1 MPVVAAGESITG
13 QRWGGRRRGEV
24 LRSAL
29 TDAVAVF
36 ATAGRLIAAHWPVLI
51 ALGLAGY
58 IGRELAMR
66 AAARASDINGVLGF
80 LVLVF
85 APLSTLTALV
95 LMLRTLRSSLPWL
108 RMASANSTEATVVA
122 GGRPRTLFNYLGSV
136 LVPFLAVYASYGY
149 LKQDISDYVYRV
161 LMRQNYF
168 EKVDIFRHLPFTL
181 GTTLITVVVVAIG
194 LRWLLS
200 RFEGKPH
207 LAWLGIFGA
216 YVEVLWITLVA
227 ATITQ
232 FKGSATTWV
241 EDRRAVHW
249 IQDGW
254 GSAVEKFGPLAAP
267 ARSVVSWLG
276 ETLGS
281 VDAVIVVPL
290 AWLTVGAVVYGHTL
304 APPSPSGSVLFMRAA
319 RKWLIIPRPLRRV
332 GSELTADF
340 RDRFTPLVH
349 GLRLVVRA
357 GLAPM
362 LLFCLAFLVAQ
373 AAGTWLWELE
383 RLIIGPQDINVV
395 WRAVDGPL
403 SVFNDL
409 VATVLLACLLSAA
422 VDRVLRA
429 DRPAP
434 GPRADRQAPGPQGD
448 PARPVDPA
456 SAAPSSEPAQPAWP
470 AQSVQ
475 PASPVQ
481 LASPTQAAQPAW
493 PAQSV
498 QPAFPVQP
506 PTFPPAL
513 IPAIQPVQIG
523 QPANIVQPMPDAPAL
538 MQVAPQ
544 PAPVEAWAPD
554 PQPVPP
560 EAWAPNLEPDP
571 SAEQTQAV
579 PLYRPSQPAQSIPAG
594 QPAPAAQPV
603 QAAQP
608 IPAPHPAPAAQPLW
622 AQPTLAGQTTQAT
635 QLEAPA
641 ATADA
646 ANAGVDGPTVAL
658 HQVTPP
664 VNTIG

>member
-1 MPVVAAGESITG
+1 MPVVAAGESIAQ
-13 QRWGGRRRGEV
+13 QRWGGRRRGET

-29 TDAVAVF
+29 ADAVAVL
-36 ATAGRLIAAHWPVLI
+36 ATAGRLIVAHWPVLI

-108 RMASANSTEATVVA
+108 RMAVATSTEATVVA
-122 GGRPRTLFNYLGSV
+122 GGRPRKLFNYLGSV

-149 LKQDISDYVYRV
+149 LKQDISDYLYRV

-200 RFEGKPH
+200 RFEGRPH

-227 ATITQ
+227 AALTQ
-232 FKGSATTWV
+232 FRGTATTWI
-241 EDRRAVHW
+241 EDRRVIHW

-254 GSAVEKFGPLAAP
+254 SSAVEKFGPLAAP
-267 ARSVVSWLG
+267 SRSIVSWLG

-290 AWLTVGAVVYGHTL
+290 AWLTVGAVVYGHKL

-319 RKWLIIPRPLRRV
+319 RKWLIIPKPLRRA
-332 GSELTADF
+332 GSELTADI

-349 GLRLVVRA
+349 GLRVVIRA

-362 LLFCLAFLVAQ
+362 LLFCLAFLLAQ
-373 AAGTWLWELE
+373 AASTWLWELE

-403 SVFNDL
+403 GVFNDL

-422 VDRVLRA
+422 VDRVLRT

-434 GPRADRQAPGPQGD
+434 GLRADQPTPDAQAD
-448 PARPVDPA
+448 RPV
-456 SAAPSSEPAQPAWP
+456 SAQFAPPAQPVPQA
-470 AQSVQ
+470 V
-475 PASPVQ
+475 PV
-481 LASPTQAAQPAW
+481 
-493 PAQSV
+493 
-498 QPAFPVQP
+498 
-506 PTFPPAL
+506 
-513 IPAIQPVQIG
+513 
-523 QPANIVQPMPDAPAL
+523 
-538 MQVAPQ
+538 
-544 PAPVEAWAPD
+544 PVEAWAPD
-554 PQPVPP
+554 PQLVPA
-560 EAWAPNLEPDP
+560 EAWAPAFQPEA
-571 SAEQTQAV
+571 SAKQTQAV
-579 PLYRPSQPAQSIPAG
+579 PLYQPAQPNPPVQPSQRVQPSQLADPG
-594 QPAPAAQPV
+594 QFAPAARPEV
-603 QAAQP
+603 SD
-608 IPAPHPAPAAQPLW
+608 
-622 AQPTLAGQTTQAT
+622 
-635 QLEAPA
+635 
-641 ATADA
+641 TADA
-646 ANAGVDGPTVAL
+646 GVEGPTVAL
-658 HQVTPP
+658 HQITRP
-664 VNTIG
+664 G